1 MLTDPFGSN
10 QITKRVIGCAIRV
23 HDTVGPGLFE
33 KIYNE
38 CMQYEL
44 TEEGLSFEV
53 NREAP
58 VIYKGQRLKSKYY
71 LDLTVEGIV
80 VVELKSIEALHT
92 IHQKQLLSQLWL
104 TNLPVGLLINFNVES
119 LTQGGVK
126 RVINAK
132 YRSRVTNDPMAPN
145 DSGGATD
152 LRVPNDLR

>member
-1 MLTDPFGSN
+1 MLTDPFGTN
-10 QITKRVIGCAIRV
+10 QITKRIIGCAIRV

-38 CMQYEL
+38 CMQYEF

-58 VIYKGQRLKSKYY
+58 VIYKGRRLKSKYY

-80 VVELKSIEALHT
+80 AVELKSIETLHA

-104 TNLPVGLLINFNVES
+104 TNLPVGLLINFNVET

-132 YRSRVTNDPMAPN
+132 YRP
-145 DSGGATD
+145 
-152 LRVPNDLR
+152 RVPSDPTGPTDPRVPSELR